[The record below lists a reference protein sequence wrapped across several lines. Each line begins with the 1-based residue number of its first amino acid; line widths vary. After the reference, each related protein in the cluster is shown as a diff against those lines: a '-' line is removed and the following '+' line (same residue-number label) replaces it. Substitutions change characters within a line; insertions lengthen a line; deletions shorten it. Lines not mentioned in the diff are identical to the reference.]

1 MLKSMTGYG
10 ISKGNEGGYSITI
23 ELRTLN
29 SKFLDASVRLP
40 KVILD
45 KELEVRNLLSAGLV
59 RGKVSLSVD
68 LKKEGDGPEKVEV
81 NKPLFEAYYNE
92 FKKMAEGVDANQDDI
107 FRLALHSP
115 DVLNVDRDVKENVQ
129 EWNLIKKYLT
139 KCIAHCNEFRE
150 AEGETLRKELLMY
163 VDNIGDYLE
172 KIRAQDGDR
181 LKVVK
186 DRIQGHIVEIGQNED
201 FDKNRYEQEMIYYI
215 EKLDISEEMVRLG
228 SHLDYFKE
236 IMELPDSQGK
246 KLGFISQ
253 ELGREINTIG
263 SKANYA
269 EVQRHVVC
277 MKDEL
282 EKIKEQLLNVI

>member
-1 MLKSMTGYG
+1 MTGYG